1 MAAAGDAG
9 WNRHLC
15 PQAERVTS
23 LAKKKKIKNKPEPIK
38 QAEQKQQNLQK
49 KEAGA
54 NSRPGSSLLRTCA
67 LFAFFLVA
75 LHAFTW
81 LFALKGY
88 IKWGY
93 GTARIV
99 SSILNAS
106 GIWNTVEYNIIHLRN
121 DTWNVTSECTAV
133 NAVFLF
139 IAFILAY
146 PSAFKSKAI
155 GLIAGIP
162 LILVTNIVRL
172 VVLGWVTE
180 YWPRHA
186 HLFHDYV
193 WETIFLFF
201 IIALWFMWINL
212 VVSREKNTAVSC

>member
-1 MAAAGDAG
+1 
-9 WNRHLC
+9 
-15 PQAERVTS
+15 
-23 LAKKKKIKNKPEPIK
+23 LAKKKNKNKPEPIR
-38 QAEQKQQNLQK
+38 QVEPAQQKPMN

-54 NSRPGSSLLRTCA
+54 SNRPGSSLVKTCV
-67 LFAFFLVA
+67 LFAVILAA

-93 GTARIV
+93 GTAHIV
-99 SSILNAS
+99 SSILNAT
-106 GIWNTVEYNIIHLRN
+106 GIQNTLDYNIIYLRN

-139 IAFILAY
+139 ISFILAY
-146 PSAFKSKAI
+146 SSTFRSKAV
-155 GLIAGIP
+155 GLIIGIP
-162 LILVTNIVRL
+162 LIMVVNILRL

-180 YWPRHA
+180 YWPKYS

-201 IIALWFMWINL
+201 IVTLWFIWINL
-212 VVSREKNTAVSC
+212 VVNREKTPAVSR

>member
-1 MAAAGDAG
+1 M
-9 WNRHLC
+9 
-15 PQAERVTS
+15 Q
-23 LAKKKKIKNKPEPIK
+23 
-38 QAEQKQQNLQK
+38 

-54 NSRPGSSLLRTCA
+54 GVRPGSSLIKTCVF
-67 LFAFFLVA
+67 FAVILAA

-93 GTARIV
+93 GTAQLV
-99 SSILNAS
+99 SSILNAT
-106 GIWNTVEYNIIHLRN
+106 GIPNTVEYNIIHLRN

-139 IAFILAY
+139 VSFIVAYSSTFRSKGLGLAT
-146 PSAFKSKAI
+146 
-155 GLIAGIP
+155 GIP
-162 LILVTNIVRL
+162 LILAVNILRL

-180 YWPRHA
+180 YWPAHA
-186 HLFHDYV
+186 HFFHDYI

-201 IIALWFMWINL
+201 IIALWFIWINS
-212 VVSREKNTAVSC
+212 VVSREKTAAVSC

>member
-1 MAAAGDAG
+1 
-9 WNRHLC
+9 L
-15 PQAERVTS
+15 S
-23 LAKKKKIKNKPEPIK
+23 KKKRKVKSEPI
-38 QAEQKQQNLQK
+38 QTEQTIQ

-54 NSRPGSSLLRTCA
+54 SNRPGSSLVKTCV
-67 LFAFFLVA
+67 LFAVFLAA

-88 IKWGY
+88 IQWGS
-93 GTARIV
+93 GTAHIV
-99 SSILNAS
+99 SSILNTM
-106 GIWNTVEYNIIHLRN
+106 GIQNIVDHNIICLRN

-146 PSAFKSKAI
+146 SSKFKSKAI

-162 LILVTNIVRL
+162 LILIVNIVRL

-180 YWPRHA
+180 YWPKHA

-201 IIALWFMWINL
+201 IILLWFVWINL
-212 VVSREKNTAVSC
+212 VVSREKNTAFSC

>member
-1 MAAAGDAG
+1 VAAAGDAG
-9 WNRHLC
+9 RNRHLC
-15 PQAERVTS
+15 PQAQGITL
-23 LAKKKKIKNKPEPIK
+23 LAKKKRKVQSEPI
-38 QAEQKQQNLQK
+38 QVEQTTQ

-54 NSRPGSSLLRTCA
+54 NKRPGSSLIKTCM
-67 LFAFFLVA
+67 LFALFLVA

-93 GTARIV
+93 GTAQIV
-99 SSILNAS
+99 STILNAT
-106 GIWNTVEYNIIHLRN
+106 GIQNIVERNIICLHN

-139 IAFILAY
+139 ISFILAY
-146 PSAFKSKAI
+146 SSSFKSKAL
-155 GLIAGIP
+155 GLITGIP

-172 VVLGWVTE
+172 IALGWVTE
-180 YWPRHA
+180 YWPKQA

-201 IIALWFMWINL
+201 IVALWFIWINL
-212 VVSREKNTAVSC
+212 VVSREKNSAVSC

>member
-1 MAAAGDAG
+1 
-9 WNRHLC
+9 
-15 PQAERVTS
+15 
-23 LAKKKKIKNKPEPIK
+23 LAKKKKIIQAERI
-38 QAEQKQQNLQK
+38 QAEQAMRQ
-49 KEAGA
+49 ETGA
-54 NSRPGSSLLRTCA
+54 VKLPGSSLVKTCV
-67 LFAFFLVA
+67 LFAVFLAA

-88 IKWGY
+88 IQWGN
-93 GTARIV
+93 GTAHIV
-99 SSILNAS
+99 SSILNTM
-106 GIWNTVEYNIIHLRN
+106 GIHNMVDRNIICLRN

-139 IAFILAY
+139 ISFILAY
-146 PSAFKSKAI
+146 SSTFKSKAF
-155 GLIAGIP
+155 GLISGIP
-162 LILVTNIVRL
+162 LILAVNIVRL

-180 YWPRHA
+180 YWPKQA

-201 IIALWFMWINL
+201 IIALWFVWINL

>member
-1 MAAAGDAG
+1 M
-9 WNRHLC
+9 
-15 PQAERVTS
+15 
-23 LAKKKKIKNKPEPIK
+23 AKKKNLIKHNPEPK
-38 QAEQKQQNLQK
+38 KPVEPAHQMPGH

-54 NSRPGSSLLRTCA
+54 EYRPGFSLIKTCA
-67 LFAFFLVA
+67 LFALFLVA

-88 IKWGY
+88 IRWGY
-93 GTARIV
+93 GTAHIV
-99 SSILNAS
+99 SSILNAT
-106 GIWNTVEYNIIHLRN
+106 GIQNTVDYNIIHLRN

-139 IAFILAY
+139 ISFIFAY
-146 PSAFKSKAI
+146 SSRFRSKML

-162 LILVTNIVRL
+162 LILATNILRL

-180 YWPRHA
+180 YWPSQA

-193 WETIFLFF
+193 WETIFIFF
-201 IIALWFMWINL
+201 IVALWFTWINL
-212 VVSREKNTAVSC
+212 VVNREKTAAISC

>member
-1 MAAAGDAG
+1 VAAAGDAG
-9 WNRHLC
+9 GYWHLC
-15 PQAERVTS
+15 PQAERVTN
-23 LAKKKKIKNKPEPIK
+23 LAKKKKSTRNK
-38 QAEQKQQNLQK
+38 AEQKQQNLQK

-54 NSRPGSSLLRTCA
+54 YNRPGSSLFRTCA
-67 LFAFFLVA
+67 LFAFFLLA

-99 SSILNAS
+99 SSILNAT

-139 IAFILAY
+139 ISFILAY
-146 PSAFKSKAI
+146 SSSFKSKAL
-155 GLIAGIP
+155 GLITGIP
-162 LILVTNIVRL
+162 LILATNIVRL

-180 YWPRHA
+180 NWPRHA

-201 IIALWFMWINL
+201 IIALWFLWINL
-212 VVSREKNTAVSC
+212 VVSREKNSAVSC